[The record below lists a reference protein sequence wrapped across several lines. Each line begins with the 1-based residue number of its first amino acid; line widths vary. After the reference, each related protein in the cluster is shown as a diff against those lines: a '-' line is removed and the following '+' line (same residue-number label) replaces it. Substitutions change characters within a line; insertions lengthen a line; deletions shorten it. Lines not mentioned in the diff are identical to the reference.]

1 MTISGLAS
9 EMLEPLQSCV
19 LHNKQDNQQTSRLS
33 YQEYSNNI
41 SLVDLGLDFFY
52 INGSMPYG
60 VLGQRCMSLKMSSLP
75 VKLYL
80 NTNTICQMV
89 TKLWPIFNV
98 FLEEWRLRRQIK

>member
-41 SLVDLGLDFFY
+41 SFSRSRFRFLLHKWVNVIWCSRSTMY
-52 INGSMPYG
+52 
-60 VLGQRCMSLKMSSLP
+60 
-75 VKLYL
+75 
-80 NTNTICQMV
+80 V
-89 TKLWPIFNV
+89 TENV
-98 FLEEWRLRRQIK
+98 QSTGKVVFEH